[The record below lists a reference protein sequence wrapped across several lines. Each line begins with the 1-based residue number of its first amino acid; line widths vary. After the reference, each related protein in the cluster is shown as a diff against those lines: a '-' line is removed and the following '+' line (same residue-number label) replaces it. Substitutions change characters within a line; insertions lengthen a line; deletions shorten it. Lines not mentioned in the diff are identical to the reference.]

1 MSNSASITSCLIQL
15 SAKGVQNTFLDL
27 GPEFTFFKSTYKRH
41 TNYAVQMS
49 TVEVTGGQ
57 GNWGQTCGFTIPR
70 NGDLLTETYMC
81 GYMPVAGV
89 DTTPCAY
96 MKSNSVV
103 VTNKGLHGPVK
114 GAANQQFLGGT
125 DARRGHHL
133 GAISTV
139 DPGRAGNTTAYD
151 ANGNP
156 LVDLAH
162 PLSAGTLVDRT
173 PGNTNNGKVCVPHK
187 VAEKGGLGGVTAT
200 SVSANKAAQFMAG
213 NDFACV
219 AYCNNLGHAM
229 IQKASFQ
236 IGGNEIMSLSGQFM
250 HIWHSLNRKSDDDTQ
265 DEQMLFGYG
274 DGVGVPIGDNGSNAP
289 QCVVEDTPPFFDPT
303 NRYKLAQFEL
313 KFPKTVEVTNS
324 LYTVPHPYERPS
336 VSNGQLISA
345 VFGPKS
351 MTLSMRPFDPHPS
364 NPVRHR
370 ADFHQD
376 GKACTYKVMVVDAT
390 GNEVADHDNYAVS
403 FYLGDLHGTPMPWCT
418 DAFGTQGIKR
428 DGDLFVAKE
437 PVEFPAKTFNTAPG
451 NNIVGSLRARIHNK
465 TNESGGYMDN
475 TSTVPAGLQVRLYKM
490 SGGADHGFPGDPSGG
505 GEGFVNRSAADSTA
519 ADLTLSGLEVGNA
532 DAGNHLCDLSTLYA
546 SLNGPR
552 VTPLS
557 SSTGITADSNR
568 FATNA
573 AVHKGDYHFDQQFGV
588 HGTNPMLSG
597 GTHNVVSFVALCD
610 SFVGGNVAA
619 RVGDALGAD
628 DIALKPNSLGAQ
640 LTDISTADK
649 AKSMKQQQM
658 DADANTVSSMNTG
671 TKDHVRGQTAH
682 YRVGLDTEDDTATQ
696 AESSR
701 VGHKTNEANA
711 GHHLAV
717 QLAAGDFVT
726 TADYWNGTVGW
737 TGANKRNIRDNFARR
752 CQATQAGNCDHPSG
766 SGRCVK
772 VMVPLP
778 FWFNRK
784 GNDAGNAG
792 RTQALPLIALQYHD
806 CKIQLTIAP
815 QKDMIQT
822 DQEARNQ
829 PFRFTGCVGAG
840 NGGNTFDNMHDDHRK
855 ALINHIDTSVLL
867 PSTKNGGFCHE
878 SEVAKPTTFAGYG
891 VTYGSRTK
899 FFGGPNGGGT
909 PYIHN
914 QETELSCAHTMQGA
928 RTDLGARSFCLPGA
942 TGTGS
947 AYDPKGDGSSDIID
961 LHLVINC
968 VYLDSN
974 ERKLFASH
982 THEYLIQQV
991 QESVHQL
998 NCPPNSSFS
1007 YYDWT
1012 ITLNLNHP
1020 TAVLFFTLQRPESRY
1035 TKNHFRYE
1043 ATHMG
1048 GDDILIAHS
1057 LKLNSHE
1064 REGLYQGDPMNL
1076 RVVGPGNYFDSAP
1089 AGGPAACARDPSGGS
1104 GNNIYM
1110 YSFCQH
1116 PREAWPSGNLNFSRI
1131 DNATMTFRIKQHAS
1145 QAMVGHPYIHAGG
1158 GTNQL
1163 ADEIQSVKLLKGSS
1177 MSEAEL
1183 LDLYYGKFTKGVE
1196 ARVYA
1201 QSFNVLR
1208 LMSGMAAIKYAN

>member
-1 MSNSASITSCLIQL
+1 MSSSPSITSCLIQL

-57 GNWGQTCGFTIPR
+57 GNWGQQSTFTIPR

-81 GYMPVAGV
+81 GYLPVAGV

-96 MKSNSVV
+96 MKSNGVV
-103 VTNKGLHGPVK
+103 LTNKGAHGPVK
-114 GAANQQFLGGT
+114 GASNQQFQMSGDKKKGHTLGH
-125 DARRGHHL
+125 A
-133 GAISTV
+133 STV
-139 DPGRAGNTTAYD
+139 DPGGARNTKAFDADGNTA
-151 ANGNP
+151 ANVALANP
-156 LVDLAH
+156 L
-162 PLSAGTLVDRT
+162 PLEATVNRT
-173 PGNTNNGKVCVPHK
+173 PGNAGNGKVSVPHQ
-187 VAEKGGLGGVTAT
+187 VSEKGAIGGVSAT

-236 IGGNEIMSLSGQFM
+236 IGGNEIMHMSGQYM
-250 HIWHSLNRKSDDDTQ
+250 HIWHSLNRKSDEDTQ
-265 DEQMLFGYG
+265 DEQMLFAYG
-274 DGVGVPIGDNGSNAP
+274 DGTGVPIGDNGANAP
-289 QCVVEDTPPFFDPT
+289 QCVMEDTPPFFDVT
-303 NRYKLAQFEL
+303 NRYKLAQFEIKL
-313 KFPKTVEVTNS
+313 PKVTEQANVD
-324 LYTVPHPYERPS
+324 YTRAYPYE
-336 VSNGQLISA
+336 
-345 VFGPKS
+345 
-351 MTLSMRPFDPHPS
+351 
-364 NPVRHR
+364 
-370 ADFHQD
+370 
-376 GKACTYKVMVVDAT
+376 
-390 GNEVADHDNYAVS
+390 
-403 FYLGDLHGTPMPWCT
+403 
-418 DAFGTQGIKR
+418 
-428 DGDLFVAKE
+428 
-437 PVEFPAKTFNTAPG
+437 
-451 NNIVGSLRARIHNK
+451 
-465 TNESGGYMDN
+465 
-475 TSTVPAGLQVRLYKM
+475 VP
-490 SGGADHGFPGDPSGG
+490 
-505 GEGFVNRSAADSTA
+505 
-519 ADLTLSGLEVGNA
+519 
-532 DAGNHLCDLSTLYA
+532 
-546 SLNGPR
+546 
-552 VTPLS
+552 
-557 SSTGITADSNR
+557 
-568 FATNA
+568 FATNGQIININFGPA
-573 AVHKGDYHFDQQFGV
+573 DMNVANTIPFGLVQENHRATFHSEGAPCTYRVVILDSDGEAKPEYEHMLASFTLGRLNNLTMPWSGKTYQTQQIGNTTEQEDNMEASDNKVVFLNAEV
-588 HGTNPMLSG
+588 YHGTNNIGEISTPQLAAGFQVTLFKLSG
-597 GTHNVVSFVALCD
+597 GTLHGFLNDPSSGTGYLMNAAGTAKFDLCTTPLRVSGSTIASANRLPDLCSFCASLHAPRITPLGSLTGVKGATSSRSGATGFNDPSHFDASYTVNNTDPMLSSASHHVISFVALYD
-610 SFVGGNVAA
+610 NFVGGNELQ
-619 RVGDALGAD
+619 RVNDIKDGAP
-628 DIALKPNSLGAQ
+628 KRV
-640 LTDISTADK
+640 
-649 AKSMKQQQM
+649 
-658 DADANTVSSMNTG
+658 DANTLGVHSIDLSTTAGRTAARKQRDNADSNTVTSVNTG

-682 YRVGLDTEDDTATQ
+682 NRAAIGDSSNTAIQGETTLAGHDTDQ
-696 AESSR
+696 
-701 VGHKTNEANA
+701 VNA
-711 GHHLAV
+711 GHHTTAHMIES
-717 QLAAGDFVT
+717 DFVT
-726 TADYWNGTVGW
+726 TSDYWNGTVGW

-778 FWFNRK
+778 FWYNRK
-784 GNDAGNAG
+784 RNDSGNAG

-806 CKIQLTIAP
+806 CKIQLTIAA

-829 PFRFTGCVGAG
+829 PLRFTGCVGAG
-840 NGGNTFDNMHDDHRK
+840 SGGTTVDTMHADHK
-855 ALINHIDTSVLL
+855 ARLVSHVNSSVLL
-867 PSTKNGGFCHE
+867 PSTMNGGFCHE
-878 SEVAKPTTFAGYG
+878 AESSKPTTFAGYG

-899 FFGGPNGGGT
+899 FFGGPNGGGE
-909 PYIHN
+909 PYITD
-914 QETELSCAHTMQGA
+914 EKALSVAHTLQGA
-928 RTDLGARSFCLPGA
+928 RGDLGARSYCLPGA

-991 QESVHQL
+991 QESMHQL

-1012 ITLNLNHP
+1012 VTLNLNHP
-1020 TAVLFFTLQRPESRY
+1020 TAVLFFTLQRPESRF

-1043 ATHMG
+1043 ATHMA

-1064 REGLYQGDPMNL
+1064 REGLFQGDPMNL
-1076 RVVGPGNYFDSAP
+1076 RVVGPGNYFDSVP
-1089 AGGPAACARDPSGGS
+1089 AGGPSSAARDPSGGS

-1145 QAMVGHPYIHAGG
+1145 QAMHGHPYIHAGG

-1163 ADEIQSVKLLKGSS
+1163 ADEIQSIRNIKGSS
-1177 MSEAEL
+1177 LSEAQT
-1183 LDLYYGKFTKGVE
+1183 LDLYYGKFTKGIE
-1196 ARVYA
+1196 ARIYA

-1208 LMSGMAAIKYAN
+1208 VMSGMAAIKYAN